1 MGEEANT
8 ITHNTIYIDGQPV
21 TFEAGQTI
29 MDAAF
34 SAGVYI
40 PHLCHR
46 PGLTPHGSCKLC
58 VVDIGS
64 RGVSFHNS
72 DRRVQTKFS
81 VDIDGRSVSA
91 CTTPAVAG
99 QQISNNTPALNEVRK
114 TITQMLFIE
123 GNHICPSCE
132 KSGDC
137 TLQAMAYHLGML
149 DGHFPQFFPRREV
162 DASHPTVMLDR
173 DRCILCE
180 LCVRASREVDGKN
193 VFAIAGRGITAHL
206 IVNSS
211 SGKLVDSDL
220 ETNDMAVHICPV
232 GAILIKEHGYE
243 VPIGRRTFDLHQ
255 VGEIGLEKVILANV
269 HGKYAIP
276 DDETRHARFPLPNPL
291 PQAGEGA
298 NESLREFHVNVR
310 HTDE

>member
-1 MGEEANT
+1 MSAEAEQNTLTPNT
-8 ITHNTIYIDGQPV
+8 IHIDGQEIP
-21 TFEAGQTI
+21 FKDGQTI

-34 SAGVYI
+34 AAGVYI

-58 VVDIGS
+58 TVNIQDRI
-64 RGVSFHNS
+64 VSSSAS
-72 DRRVQTKFS
+72 DRRTQAKFT
-81 VDIDGRSVSA
+81 VDTEGRSVSA
-91 CTTPAVAG
+91 CTTPAIAG
-99 QQISNNTPALNEVRK
+99 QQIDNNTLALNEVRK
-114 TITQMLFIE
+114 TIIQMLFIE
-123 GNHICPSCE
+123 GNHLCPSCE

-137 TLQAMAYHLGML
+137 TLQAVAYHLGML
-149 DGHFPQFFPRREV
+149 DGHFPQFFQHREV

-211 SGKLVDSDL
+211 SGKLADSDL
-220 ETNDMAVHICPV
+220 ETVDMAVHICPV

-255 VGEIGLEKVILANV
+255 VGEIGLEKIILAKTRY
-269 HGKYAIP
+269 H
-276 DDETRHARFPLPNPL
+276 DE
-291 PQAGEGA
+291 
-298 NESLREFHVNVR
+298 
-310 HTDE
+310 

>member
-1 MGEEANT
+1 MDEDANT
-8 ITHNTIYIDGQPV
+8 IIPNMITPNTINIDGQQIP
-21 TFEAGQTI
+21 FKDGQTI
-29 MDAAF
+29 MDAAL
-34 SAGVYI
+34 ATGIYI

-58 VVDIGS
+58 
-64 RGVSFHNS
+64 
-72 DRRVQTKFS
+72 T

-123 GNHICPSCE
+123 GNHLCPACE
-132 KSGDC
+132 KSGNC
-137 TLQAMAYHLGML
+137 TLQALAYHLGML

-162 DASHPTVMLDR
+162 DASHPTIMLDR

-193 VFAIAGRGITAHL
+193 VFAIAGRSITAHL
-206 IVNSS
+206 IVNSP
-211 SGKLVDSDL
+211 SGKLADSDL
-220 ETNDMAVHICPV
+220 ETGDLAAHICPV

-243 VPIGRRTFDLHQ
+243 VPIGRRTFDLHR
-255 VGEIGLEKVILANV
+255 VGEIGLEKVILA
-269 HGKYAIP
+269 K
-276 DDETRHARFPLPNPL
+276 
-291 PQAGEGA
+291 
-298 NESLREFHVNVR
+298 SR

>member
-1 MGEEANT
+1 LRIATMRQLIWNNGDDMNEDAISATPNT
-8 ITHNTIYIDGQPV
+8 INIDGHEIP
-21 TFEAGQTI
+21 FEPGQTI

-58 VVDIGS
+58 TVDIS
-64 RGVSFHNS
+64 NRIVASSPS
-72 DRRVQTKFS
+72 DRRTQTKFS
-81 VDIDGRSVSA
+81 VDADSRSVSA
-91 CTTPAVAG
+91 CTTPAAAG
-99 QQISNNTPALNEVRK
+99 QQISSNTPALNEVRK

-123 GNHICPSCE
+123 CNHLCPSCE
-132 KSGDC
+132 KSGNC
-137 TLQAMAYHLGML
+137 TLQAVAYYLGML

-193 VFAIAGRGITAHL
+193 VFAIAGRGTSAHL
-206 IVNSS
+206 IVNSP
-211 SGKLVDSDL
+211 SGKLADSDL
-220 ETNDMAVHICPV
+220 ETGDMAAHICPV

-243 VPIGRRTFDLHQ
+243 VPIGRRTFDLHK
-255 VGEIGLEKVILANV
+255 VGEAGLEKVILA
-269 HGKYAIP
+269 KTRQI
-276 DDETRHARFPLPNPL
+276 DE
-291 PQAGEGA
+291 
-298 NESLREFHVNVR
+298 
-310 HTDE
+310 

>member
-1 MGEEANT
+1 MGTEANM
-8 ITHNTIYIDGQPV
+8 ITPNTIFMDGQEIP
-21 TFEAGQTI
+21 FCAGQTI
-29 MDAAF
+29 MDAALA
-34 SAGVYI
+34 AGVYI

-58 VVDIGS
+58 TVDIGS
-64 RGVSFHNS
+64 RDVSSHNS

-81 VDIDGRSVSA
+81 VDSDSRSVSA

-99 QQISNNTPALNEVRK
+99 QQIGNNTPALNEVRK
-114 TITQMLFIE
+114 SITQMLFIE
-123 GNHICPSCE
+123 GNHLCPACE

-193 VFAIAGRGITAHL
+193 VFAISGRGMAAQL
-206 IVNSS
+206 IVNSP
-211 SGKLVDSDL
+211 SGRLADSGL
-220 ETNDMAVHICPV
+220 ETGDMAAHICPV

-255 VGEIGLEKVILANV
+255 VGEIGLQEISLIK
-269 HGKYAIP
+269 
-276 DDETRHARFPLPNPL
+276 TRH
-291 PQAGEGA
+291 
-298 NESLREFHVNVR
+298 H
-310 HTDE
+310 DE

>member
-1 MGEEANT
+1 MGEAANT
-8 ITHNTIYIDGQPV
+8 ITSNTIYIDDQPV
-21 TFEAGQTI
+21 PFDAGQTI

-34 SAGVYI
+34 AAGVYI

-58 VVDIGS
+58 TVNIQD
-64 RGVSFHNS
+64 RRVSSSAS
-72 DRRVQTKFS
+72 DRRTQTKFT
-81 VDIDGRSVSA
+81 VDTEGRSVSA

-99 QQISNNTPALNEVRK
+99 QQIDNNTSALNEVRK

-123 GNHICPSCE
+123 GNHLCPACE
-132 KSGDC
+132 KTGNC
-137 TLQAMAYHLGML
+137 TLQAVAYHLGML
-149 DGHFPQFFPRREV
+149 DGHFPQFFQRREV

-206 IVNSS
+206 IVNSP
-211 SGKLVDSDL
+211 SGKLADSDL
-220 ETNDMAVHICPV
+220 ETGDMAVHICPV

-255 VGEIGLEKVILANV
+255 VGEIGLEKIILA
-269 HGKYAIP
+269 K
-276 DDETRHARFPLPNPL
+276 TRH
-291 PQAGEGA
+291 
-298 NESLREFHVNVR
+298 H
-310 HTDE
+310 DE

>member
-1 MGEEANT
+1 MSAEAKHDTIGSNT
-8 ITHNTIYIDGQPV
+8 ITIDGQEIP
-21 TFEAGQTI
+21 FEAGQTI
-29 MDAAF
+29 MDAALA
-34 SAGVYI
+34 AGVYI

-46 PGLTPHGSCKLC
+46 PGLTPHGSCMLC
-58 VVDIGS
+58 TVAMEGRSVETGAP
-64 RGVSFHNS
+64 
-72 DRRVQTKFS
+72 DRRIHSGSSAGLDT
-81 VDIDGRSVSA
+81 RSVSA
-91 CTTPAVAG
+91 CTMPAVAG
-99 QQISNNTPALNEVRK
+99 QQIRNNTPALNEVRK

-123 GNHICPSCE
+123 GNHLCPSCE
-132 KSGDC
+132 KTGNC

-193 VFAIAGRGITAHL
+193 VFAISGRGITAHL
-206 IVNSS
+206 IVNSP

-220 ETNDMAVHICPV
+220 ETNDLAVHICPV

-255 VGEIGLEKVILANV
+255 VGKVGLEKVILAKV
-269 HGKYAIP
+269 THI
-276 DDETRHARFPLPNPL
+276 DE
-291 PQAGEGA
+291 
-298 NESLREFHVNVR
+298 
-310 HTDE
+310 